1 MARNPPQPPLI
12 RGEKRWRTGRIC
24 VRSVLWI
31 EGAGDCLE
39 SPPAPLDKGGEEARQ
54 VEFSML
60 TIKVE
65 FDIVVNV
72 ISNSFRIFWVPQE
85 EKS

>member
-1 MARNPPQPPLI
+1 
-12 RGEKRWRTGRIC
+12 
-24 VRSVLWI
+24 
-31 EGAGDCLE
+31 LE
-39 SPPAPLDKGGEEARQ
+39 SPPAPRDKGGEEARQ

-65 FDIVVNV
+65 FDIVVNG